1 MEKYSKEDLIVV
13 GTVESGKSKKNVI
26 YNPLDNTKYIIKYP
40 KYKDYGDHIAEHIA
54 CKLLN
59 TLGIRAQNTKMAEID
74 GELVV
79 MCEFID
85 NIIQLKDIAS
95 YLNSEKVLDFDSL
108 LELESTDKNLV
119 EINTFRQKMVELTYL
134 SYIFKN
140 VDLHP
145 GNIGF
150 IKGEYGYKFSPI
162 YDFGS
167 SLSCKYYRSPDKLKS
182 DLLKP
187 IETILIF
194 HKKVNITE
202 FSKRYPVPEHIKKIN
217 LNRNWNMVYGNILND
232 MPDMY
237 GYYVEYA
244 IQSVIKNIKFLK
256 EIENNNTNNMFSWE

>member
-95 YLNSEKVLDFDSL
+95 YLNSEKVLDCL
-108 LELESTDKNLV
+108 LYT
-119 EINTFRQKMVELTYL
+119 
-134 SYIFKN
+134 
-140 VDLHP
+140 
-145 GNIGF
+145 
-150 IKGEYGYKFSPI
+150 
-162 YDFGS
+162 
-167 SLSCKYYRSPDKLKS
+167 S
-182 DLLKP
+182 DAAD
-187 IETILIF
+187 E
-194 HKKVNITE
+194 
-202 FSKRYPVPEHIKKIN
+202 
-217 LNRNWNMVYGNILND
+217 
-232 MPDMY
+232 
-237 GYYVEYA
+237 
-244 IQSVIKNIKFLK
+244 
-256 EIENNNTNNMFSWE
+256 

>member
-1 MEKYSKEDLIVV
+1 MEKYSKEDLLVV
-13 GTVESGKSKKNVI
+13 GMIESGKSKKSII
-26 YNPLDNTKYIIKYP
+26 YNPVDNIKYIIKYP
-40 KYKDYGDHIAEHIA
+40 KYTDYGDHIAEHIA

-59 TLGIRAQNTKMAEID
+59 SLGIRAQNTKMAEID

-79 MCEFID
+79 MCEFIG
-85 NIIQLKDIAS
+85 NIIQLKDMVS
-95 YLNSEKVLDFDSL
+95 YLNSEKILDFDSL
-108 LELESTDKNLV
+108 LELETTDKNLV
-119 EINTFRQKMVELTYL
+119 DINTFHKKIIELTYL

-150 IKGEYGYKFSPI
+150 IKGEYDYKFSQI

-167 SLSCKYYRSPDKLKS
+167 SLSCKYYKSPNKLKN

-187 IETILIF
+187 IETVLIF

-202 FSKRYPVPEHIKKIN
+202 FSKKYPVPECIKKID
-217 LNRNWNMVYGNILND
+217 LNKNWSMVYENILNE
-232 MPDMY
+232 MPSQY
-237 GYYVEYA
+237 GYYVEYS

-256 EIENNNTNNMFSWE
+256 ELENKNMNNIFSWE